1 MRGQLVGESTVDRGQ
16 DSCYVRGQLV
26 VESTVD
32 RGEDTW

>member
-1 MRGQLVGESTVDRGQ
+1 MRGQLVGESTVYSGE
-16 DSCYVRGQLV
+16 DSWYVRGQLV